1 MIHSFGDFEFDDH
14 RLELYRAGR
23 IVKAEALTKRVL
35 SALLRRPGALVTKDE
50 LVDEVWDG
58 RAVADNVVTVAMARL
73 RKLLHEGRGDPGFI
87 ATVYG
92 RGYRFIGTV
101 ETREGSRPVS
111 QSDPP
116 RPAGPTFVGRED
128 VLERLQRAQ
137 FDAAQG
143 RGRVCVLLGEPGIGK
158 TRAVEAF
165 CQRLGPSL
173 ANVAWGYC
181 RESGDTPPLWPWL
194 RLLREIARTTAKT
207 SAHGPTRSDW
217 TALEDL
223 LAKLEPP
230 RALAELHAQPIV
242 EGAARHHTFDLVT
255 RAIGRCASVSPW
267 VLVLD
272 DLHRADSAS
281 LELLSQLV
289 DEIGQMRV
297 LVVATL
303 RNVRGRP
310 GHPLESHL
318 PHVLGHRNCERITL
332 ERLSEQ
338 AVRAYVAGWL
348 GPQADDLG
356 KVVFERSEGNPF
368 FMTEMARAISES
380 GSLEAGRVQV
390 SKIALDLIRERFVQL
405 SPAAREVLDIAA
417 VLGRRFELSWLQAVS
432 SRAPAELMASLDEA
446 IAADLV
452 VADAESNTAFAFA
465 HDLLRAGLYDA
476 LGPSDRRRL
485 HLTIAEKLERKAE
498 EGSPIPPS
506 DIAYHM
512 VAALPAGDLRKTV
525 HYCRLSARAAA
536 HVFAYADVVRYLR
549 HALEALDL
557 MERPSVRLRMS
568 LWYWLCLY
576 GRGQPAPDF
585 IRWIGEGLR
594 LATAHDNAPMLVRAA
609 LILNAYPGLMPLPG
623 AHAALE
629 RALALLRE
637 DENGLR
643 AVALS
648 SLSCVVPN
656 AYDRERS
663 TALLDTAEPLTR
675 ASGSRAVRY
684 VWLVCK
690 MYLQAGE
697 AQAKAA
703 EELTQ
708 LHGPTPDA
716 RMAVAPLY
724 VALYR
729 AVSLAQT
736 GDFEGSRAYLER
748 GRKRAHELRHH
759 TLLWQFERFA
769 AMAHVNAG
777 QWSQAVPAL
786 TALHRRAEQQLM
798 LGTEVFCAF
807 DRIVVLGE
815 MHGASVTLDEATRR
829 ALELSGV
836 EPPSIWSMKVRALSS
851 ADLKHEA
858 LSALQLVAPTR
869 LEALP
874 EDAAYLG
881 TLGHLARA
889 ALRLGALEYA
899 EALYPLLARHADG
912 FSTQFSFLSEGAV
925 PQLLGMLAAA
935 LGKRRAALD
944 HFERA
949 IAMNERAGLTLRAA
963 EARAQQGALRD

>member
-1 MIHSFGDFEFDDH
+1 VIHSFGDFEFDDH

-35 SALLRRPGALVTKDE
+35 AALLRRPGALVTKDE
-50 LVDEVWDG
+50 LVEEVWDG

-73 RKLLHEGRGDPGFI
+73 RKLLHEGHNGDPGFI

-92 RGYRFIGTV
+92 RGYRFVGAV
-101 ETREGSRPVS
+101 ESREGSRPPS
-111 QSDPP
+111 LSEPP
-116 RPAGPTFVGRED
+116 RLAGPTFVGRED
-128 VLERLQRAQ
+128 VLERLQHALSE
-137 FDAAQG
+137 AAQG
-143 RGRVCVLLGEPGIGK
+143 RGRVCALLGEPGIGK

-165 CQRLGPSL
+165 CQRIGPFQ

-194 RLLREIARTTAKT
+194 RLLRELAPTAT
-207 SAHGPTRSDW
+207 LSADGPTRVDCA
-217 TALEDL
+217 ALEEL
-223 LAKLEPP
+223 LEKLEPS
-230 RALAELHAQPIV
+230 RAHSTLHVV

-255 RAIGRCASVSPW
+255 RAIGRCANVSPW

-281 LELLSQLV
+281 LELLSQVV

-318 PHVLGHRNCERITL
+318 PYVLSHRNCERITL

-338 AVRAYVAGWL
+338 AVQAYVTAWL
-348 GPQADDLG
+348 GPQAADLG

-368 FMTEMARAISES
+368 FMTEMARALHES
-380 GSLEAGRVQV
+380 GSLEAGSIRI
-390 SKIALDLIRERFVQL
+390 SKVALDLIRERFVQL
-405 SPAAREVLDIAA
+405 SPAAREILDVAA

-432 SRAPAELMASLDEA
+432 NRAPAELMASLDEA
-446 IAADLV
+446 IAADLI
-452 VADAESNTAFAFA
+452 VADPESNTAFAFA

-476 LGPSDRRRL
+476 LSPADRRRL
-485 HLTIAEKLERKAE
+485 HLTIAEQLERKAE

-525 HYCRLSARAAA
+525 HYCRLSAQAAA
-536 HVFAYADVVRYLR
+536 HVYAYADVVRYLR

-568 LWYWLCLY
+568 LWYRLCLY

-623 AHAALE
+623 GHAALE
-629 RALALLRE
+629 RALSLLPDTE
-637 DENGLR
+637 VGLR
-643 AVALS
+643 ALALS
-648 SLSCVVPN
+648 SLSCSVPN
-656 AYDRERS
+656 AFDRERS
-663 TALLDTAEPLTR
+663 TALLDAAEPLTH

-684 VWLVCK
+684 TWLVCK

-697 AQAKAA
+697 AQEKAA
-703 EELTQ
+703 EELTR
-708 LHGPTPDA
+708 LHGPTLDS

-736 GDFEGSRAYLER
+736 GDLEASQAYVER
-748 GRKRAHELRHH
+748 GRKRAHELRH
-759 TLLWQFERFA
+759 TLLWHFERFA
-769 AMAHVNAG
+769 AVAQINAG
-777 QWSQAVPAL
+777 QWSQGVPAL

-798 LGTEVFCAF
+798 LGTDLFCAF
-807 DRIVVLGE
+807 DRVVILGE
-815 MHGASVTLDEATRR
+815 LRGAAVTVDDATRR

-836 EPPSIWSMKVRALSS
+836 EPPSMWSMKVRALAS
-851 ADLKHEA
+851 ADLRHEA
-858 LSALQLVAPTR
+858 LTALQLVPPSR

-881 TLGHLARA
+881 TLGHLTRA
-889 ALRLGALEYA
+889 ALRLGALDYA
-899 EALYPLLARHADG
+899 EALYRLLARRPDV
-912 FSTQFSFLSEGAV
+912 FSAQFSFLSEGAV

-935 LGKRRAALD
+935 LGKRRTALD
-944 HFERA
+944 YFERA
-949 IAMNERAGLTLRAA
+949 IAMNEGAGLALRAA
-963 EARAQQGALRD
+963 EARAQRRALRD